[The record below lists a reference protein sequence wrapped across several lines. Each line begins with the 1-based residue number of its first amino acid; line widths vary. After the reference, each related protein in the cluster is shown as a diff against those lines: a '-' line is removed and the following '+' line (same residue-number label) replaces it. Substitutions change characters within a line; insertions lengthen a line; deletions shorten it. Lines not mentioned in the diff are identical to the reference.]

1 MENDAPENI
10 IPKHTRTKLSTF
22 CGVISPFIINCIA
35 NKRNMSKKRTELGHV
50 KFMAAQKWK
59 FCLFSFHKFLF
70 VSVAKI
76 CKILNRETEI

>member
-50 KFMAAQKWK
+50 KFMAAQK
-59 FCLFSFHKFLF
+59 
-70 VSVAKI
+70 
-76 CKILNRETEI
+76 